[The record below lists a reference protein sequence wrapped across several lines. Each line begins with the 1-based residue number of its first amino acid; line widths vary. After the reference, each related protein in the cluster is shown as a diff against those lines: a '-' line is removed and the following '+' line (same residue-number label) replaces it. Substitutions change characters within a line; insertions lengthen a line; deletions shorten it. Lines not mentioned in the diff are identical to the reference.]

1 MNSPLDHPPSFSY
14 FDLLEACKQTGCPV
28 CRLSARSVKR
38 YLESLFYENV
48 NDPGTRDKLIKSL
61 GFCREHVQ
69 LLLNTR
75 IADGLGASIIYEN
88 IVKVILRKYPDGRQS
103 PLSSQS
109 PFGEQS
115 HGIRRL
121 ISASSGLGPCPAC
134 VQRDE
139 SASRTLHELSKSLG
153 EEKLRRALQRSDGLC
168 FPHVTQLLESLQQ
181 HDNVRFL
188 LELTRNKLEMLGF
201 QMAEFIRK
209 NDYQFRSEG
218 ITQEEALAWKKAMCM
233 ISGESITRTEEKHD

>member
-1 MNSPLDHPPSFSY
+1 M
-14 FDLLEACKQTGCPV
+14 QTGCPV

-38 YLESLFYENV
+38 YLESLFYESV

-88 IVKVILRKYPDGRQS
+88 IVNVILRKLPDRLQPPSPGRS
-103 PLSSQS
+103 PS
-109 PFGEQS
+109 GEQS
-115 HGIRRL
+115 REIRGL
-121 ISASSGLGPCPAC
+121 ISASSGLGTCAAC
-134 VQRDE
+134 EQRDE
-139 SASRTLHELSKSLG
+139 SADRALHELGKSLG
-153 EEKLRRALQRSDGLC
+153 EEKLQSALQGSDGLC
-168 FPHVTQLLESLQQ
+168 FPHVAQLLERIQEP
-181 HDNVRFL
+181 DNVTFL
-188 LELTRNKLEMLGF
+188 LELTRNKLETFGS

-218 ITQEEALAWKKAMCM
+218 ITHAEALAWKKAMCT
-233 ISGESITRTEEKHD
+233 ISGASITLTGEKHD